1 MRNALHWRAF
11 LFFIVT
17 LNNYF
22 FVMRFAILFLSILV
36 LLGCSERT
44 ERIENKLN
52 AYVQEDLKFIVA
64 QTIHA
69 SGDRS
74 GILDTPYYRVKDFRL
89 FAGDTAAIYSAYAEV
104 DFFIYKDI
112 NMHEKRKY
120 RYDAHAR
127 QWDRYYKALKFGQ
140 DSLDRKEKQK

>member
-1 MRNALHWRAF
+1 M
-11 LFFIVT
+11 T
-17 LNNYF
+17 NNYF
-22 FVMRFAILFLSILV
+22 FSMRYAILLAASIIM
-36 LLGCSERT
+36 LGCSERT

-89 FAGDTAAIYSAYAEV
+89 FAGDTAAVYSAYAEV
-104 DFFIYKDI
+104 DFFIYQDI

-120 RYDAHAR
+120 RYNAHAR
-127 QWDRYYKALKFGQ
+127 QWDRYFKALKFGQ
-140 DSLDRKEKQK
+140 DSLDRKDASK

>member
-1 MRNALHWRAF
+1 MLSIGEHF
-11 LFFIVT
+11 FFI
-17 LNNYF
+17 F
-22 FVMRFAILFLSILV
+22 ESMRYLLV
-36 LLGCSERT
+36 FIAGLMLLGCSERT
-44 ERIENKLN
+44 DRIENKLN

-112 NMHEKRKY
+112 QMHEKRKY
-120 RYDAHAR
+120 RYNAHAR
-127 QWDRYYKALKFGQ
+127 QWDRYFKALKYGQ
-140 DSLDRKEKQK
+140 DSLERSTAQE

>member
-1 MRNALHWRAF
+1 MLSNWRAF
-11 LFFIVT
+11 LFFAMIT
-17 LNNYF
+17 IFSSMKYL
-22 FVMRFAILFLSILV
+22 LV
-36 LLGCSERT
+36 LLTALCMLGCSERT

-89 FAGDTAAIYSAYAEV
+89 FAGDTAAVYSAYAEV
-104 DFFIYKDI
+104 DFFIYQDI

-140 DSLDRKEKQK
+140 DSLERKEKQK

>member
-1 MRNALHWRAF
+1 MRYLI
-11 LFFIVT
+11 L
-17 LNNYF
+17 L
-22 FVMRFAILFLSILV
+22 AISLI

-89 FAGDTAAIYSAYAEV
+89 FAGDTAAVYSAYAEV
-104 DFFIYKDI
+104 DFFIYQDI
-112 NMHEKRKY
+112 QMHEKRKY
-120 RYDAHAR
+120 RYNAHAR
-127 QWDRYYKALKFGQ
+127 QWDRYYKALKYGQ
-140 DSLDRKEKQK
+140 DSLDRPATEK

>member
-1 MRNALHWRAF
+1 MRYLI
-11 LFFIVT
+11 L
-17 LNNYF
+17 L
-22 FVMRFAILFLSILV
+22 AISLI

-44 ERIENKLN
+44 ERIEDKLN

-104 DFFIYKDI
+104 DFFIYQDI
-112 NMHEKRKY
+112 QMHEKRKY
-120 RYDAHAR
+120 RYNAHAR
-127 QWDRYYKALKFGQ
+127 QWDRYFKTLKYGQ
-140 DSLDRKEKQK
+140 DSLERSATQK

>member
-1 MRNALHWRAF
+1 MKYLPLLALA
-11 LFFIVT
+11 
-17 LNNYF
+17 
-22 FVMRFAILFLSILV
+22 LV

-52 AYVQEDLKFIVA
+52 AYVQEELKFIVA

-74 GILDTPYYRVKDFRL
+74 GILDTPYYRIKDFRL

-104 DFFIYKDI
+104 DFFIYQDI
-112 NMHEKRKY
+112 QMHEKRKY
-120 RYDAHAR
+120 RYNAHAR
-127 QWDRYYKALKFGQ
+127 QWDRYFKALKYGQ
-140 DSLDRKEKQK
+140 DSLERPATAK

>member
-1 MRNALHWRAF
+1 LRNAPVRGRF
-11 LFFIVT
+11 FFI
-17 LNNYF
+17 F
-22 FVMRFAILFLSILV
+22 RPMRYLILLAISLI

-44 ERIENKLN
+44 ERIEDKLN

-69 SGDRS
+69 SGDRN

-104 DFFIYKDI
+104 DFFIYQDI
-112 NMHEKRKY
+112 QMHEKRKY
-120 RYDAHAR
+120 RYNAHAR
-127 QWDRYYKALKFGQ
+127 QWDRYFKALKYGQ
-140 DSLDRKEKQK
+140 DSLERSATQK

>member
-1 MRNALHWRAF
+1 MRNALQPEGI
-11 LFFIVT
+11 LFFVVAIT
-17 LNNYF
+17 IF
-22 FVMRFAILFLSILV
+22 IRMRYTILLALALF

-89 FAGDTAAIYSAYAEV
+89 FAGDTAAVYSAYAEV
-104 DFFIYKDI
+104 DFFIYQDI
-112 NMHEKRKY
+112 QMHEKRKY
-120 RYDAHAR
+120 RYNAHAR
-127 QWDRYYKALKFGQ
+127 QWDRYYKALKYGQ
-140 DSLDRKEKQK
+140 DSLERTATAK

>member
-1 MRNALHWRAF
+1 M
-11 LFFIVT
+11 
-17 LNNYF
+17 YF
-22 FVMRFAILFLSILV
+22 F

-74 GILDTPYYRVKDFRL
+74 GILDTPYYRIKDFRL

-104 DFFIYKDI
+104 DFFIYQDI
-112 NMHEKRKY
+112 QMHEKRKY
-120 RYDAHAR
+120 RYNAHAR
-127 QWDRYYKALKFGQ
+127 QWDRYFKALKYGQ
-140 DSLDRKEKQK
+140 DSLERSATQK

>member
-1 MRNALHWRAF
+1 MKYLPLLALA
-11 LFFIVT
+11 
-17 LNNYF
+17 
-22 FVMRFAILFLSILV
+22 LV

-74 GILDTPYYRVKDFRL
+74 GILDTPYYRIKDFRL

-104 DFFIYKDI
+104 DFFIYQDI
-112 NMHEKRKY
+112 QMHEKRKY
-120 RYDAHAR
+120 RYNTHAR
-127 QWDRYYKALKFGQ
+127 QWDRYFKALKYGQ
-140 DSLDRKEKQK
+140 DSLERPATAK

>member
-1 MRNALHWRAF
+1 MRYTILLAL
-11 LFFIVT
+11 
-17 LNNYF
+17 
-22 FVMRFAILFLSILV
+22 ILI

-89 FAGDTAAIYSAYAEV
+89 FAGDTAAVYSAYAEV
-104 DFFIYKDI
+104 DFFIYQDI
-112 NMHEKRKY
+112 QMHEKRKY
-120 RYDAHAR
+120 RYNAHAR
-127 QWDRYYKALKFGQ
+127 QWDRYYKALKYGQ
-140 DSLDRKEKQK
+140 DSLERTATAK

>member
-1 MRNALHWRAF
+1 MRYTILLTLALF
-11 LFFIVT
+11 
-17 LNNYF
+17 
-22 FVMRFAILFLSILV
+22 

-89 FAGDTAAIYSAYAEV
+89 FAGDTAAVYSAYAEV
-104 DFFIYKDI
+104 DFFIYQDI
-112 NMHEKRKY
+112 QMHEKRKY
-120 RYDAHAR
+120 RYNAHAR
-127 QWDRYYKALKFGQ
+127 QWDRYYKALKYGQ
-140 DSLDRKEKQK
+140 DSLERTATAK

>member
-1 MRNALHWRAF
+1 MRYLI
-11 LFFIVT
+11 L
-17 LNNYF
+17 L
-22 FVMRFAILFLSILV
+22 AISLI

-104 DFFIYKDI
+104 DFFIYQDI
-112 NMHEKRKY
+112 QMHEKRKY
-120 RYDAHAR
+120 RYNAHAR
-127 QWDRYYKALKFGQ
+127 QWDRYYKALKYGQ
-140 DSLDRKEKQK
+140 DSLDRPAPEK

>member
-1 MRNALHWRAF
+1 MRNALQPEGI
-11 LFFIVT
+11 LFFVAAIT
-17 LNNYF
+17 IF
-22 FVMRFAILFLSILV
+22 IRMRYTILLALALF

-89 FAGDTAAIYSAYAEV
+89 FAGDTAAVYSAYAEV
-104 DFFIYKDI
+104 DFFIYQDI
-112 NMHEKRKY
+112 QMHEKRKY
-120 RYDAHAR
+120 RYNAHAR
-127 QWDRYYKALKFGQ
+127 QWDRYYKALKYGQ
-140 DSLDRKEKQK
+140 DSLERTATAK

>member
-1 MRNALHWRAF
+1 MKYLPLLALA
-11 LFFIVT
+11 
-17 LNNYF
+17 
-22 FVMRFAILFLSILV
+22 LV

-74 GILDTPYYRVKDFRL
+74 GILDTPYYRIKDFRL
-89 FAGDTAAIYSAYAEV
+89 FAGDTAAVYSAYAEV
-104 DFFIYKDI
+104 DFFIYQDI
-112 NMHEKRKY
+112 QMHEKRKY
-120 RYDAHAR
+120 RYNVHAR
-127 QWDRYYKALKFGQ
+127 QWDRYFKALKYGQ
-140 DSLDRKEKQK
+140 DSLERSATKK

>member
-1 MRNALHWRAF
+1 MRYLI
-11 LFFIVT
+11 L
-17 LNNYF
+17 L
-22 FVMRFAILFLSILV
+22 AISLI

-89 FAGDTAAIYSAYAEV
+89 FAGDTAAVYSAYAEV
-104 DFFIYKDI
+104 DFFIYQDI
-112 NMHEKRKY
+112 QMHEKRKY
-120 RYDAHAR
+120 RYNAHAR
-127 QWDRYYKALKFGQ
+127 QWDRYFKALKYGQ
-140 DSLDRKEKQK
+140 DSLDRTAGQK

>member
-1 MRNALHWRAF
+1 MLSNRRAF
-11 LFFIVT
+11 LFIF
-17 LNNYF
+17 YC
-22 FVMRFAILFLSILV
+22 MRYLLIALTALL

-44 ERIENKLN
+44 DRIENKLN
-52 AYVQEDLKFIVA
+52 DYLQEDLKFIVA

-89 FAGDTAAIYSAYAEV
+89 FAGDTAAIYAAYAEV
-104 DFFIYKDI
+104 DFFIYQDI

-120 RYDAHAR
+120 RYDVHAR
-127 QWDRYYKALKFGQ
+127 HWDRYYKALKFGQ
-140 DSLDRKEKQK
+140 DSLDRKEKQE

>member
-1 MRNALHWRAF
+1 MPLLALA
-11 LFFIVT
+11 
-17 LNNYF
+17 
-22 FVMRFAILFLSILV
+22 LV

-74 GILDTPYYRVKDFRL
+74 GILDTPYYRIKDFRL

-104 DFFIYKDI
+104 DFFIYQDI
-112 NMHEKRKY
+112 QMHEKRKY
-120 RYDAHAR
+120 RYNAHAR
-127 QWDRYYKALKFGQ
+127 QWDRYFKALKYGQ
-140 DSLDRKEKQK
+140 DSLERPATAK

>member
-1 MRNALHWRAF
+1 MRYTILLALV
-11 LFFIVT
+11 LI
-17 LNNYF
+17 
-22 FVMRFAILFLSILV
+22 

-89 FAGDTAAIYSAYAEV
+89 FAGDTAAVYSAYAEV
-104 DFFIYKDI
+104 DFFIYQDI
-112 NMHEKRKY
+112 QMHEKRKY
-120 RYDAHAR
+120 RYNAHAR
-127 QWDRYYKALKFGQ
+127 QWDRYYKALKYGQ
-140 DSLDRKEKQK
+140 DSLERTATAK

>member
-1 MRNALHWRAF
+1 MKRLILAAICLLAF
-11 LFFIVT
+11 
-17 LNNYF
+17 
-22 FVMRFAILFLSILV
+22 
-36 LLGCSERT
+36 GCSERT
-44 ERIENKLN
+44 DRIENKLN

-69 SGDRS
+69 SGDRA

-89 FAGDTAAIYSAYAEV
+89 FAGDTASVYAAYAEV
-104 DFFIYKDI
+104 DFFIYQDI

-120 RYDAHAR
+120 RYDVHAR

-140 DSLDRKEKQK
+140 DSLSKR

>member
-1 MRNALHWRAF
+1 MPLLVLAF
-11 LFFIVT
+11 
-17 LNNYF
+17 
-22 FVMRFAILFLSILV
+22 A

-89 FAGDTAAIYSAYAEV
+89 FAGDTAAVYSAYAEV
-104 DFFIYKDI
+104 DFFIYQDI
-112 NMHEKRKY
+112 SMHEKRKY

-127 QWDRYYKALKFGQ
+127 QWDRYYKALKYGQ
-140 DSLDRKEKQK
+140 DSLSSKEKQE

>member
-1 MRNALHWRAF
+1 MRYTILLALV
-11 LFFIVT
+11 LI
-17 LNNYF
+17 
-22 FVMRFAILFLSILV
+22 

-89 FAGDTAAIYSAYAEV
+89 FAGDTAAVYSAYAEV
-104 DFFIYKDI
+104 DFFIYQDI
-112 NMHEKRKY
+112 QMHEKRKY
-120 RYDAHAR
+120 RYNAHAR
-127 QWDRYYKALKFGQ
+127 QWDRYNKALKYGQ
-140 DSLDRKEKQK
+140 DSLERTATAK

>member
-1 MRNALHWRAF
+1 MLSNRRAF
-11 LFFIVT
+11 
-17 LNNYF
+17 F
-22 FVMRFAILFLSILV
+22 FVVAITIFIRMRYTILLALV
-36 LLGCSERT
+36 LILLGCSERT

-89 FAGDTAAIYSAYAEV
+89 FAGDTAAVYSAYAEV
-104 DFFIYKDI
+104 DFFIYQDI
-112 NMHEKRKY
+112 QMHEKRKY
-120 RYDAHAR
+120 RYNAHAR
-127 QWDRYYKALKFGQ
+127 QWDRYYKALKYGQ
-140 DSLDRKEKQK
+140 DSLERTATAK

>member
-1 MRNALHWRAF
+1 M
-11 LFFIVT
+11 T
-17 LNNYF
+17 NNYF
-22 FVMRFAILFLSILV
+22 FSMRYAILLAASII

-89 FAGDTAAIYSAYAEV
+89 FAGDTAAVYSAYAEV
-104 DFFIYKDI
+104 DFFIYQDI

-120 RYDAHAR
+120 RYNAHAR
-127 QWDRYYKALKFGQ
+127 QWDRYFKALKFGQ
-140 DSLDRKEKQK
+140 DSLDRKDAPK